1 MTRRGATKPVRRK
14 QPTLAQRRA
23 ELDRRIAL
31 ATHQAAKLDRLTR
44 DWKARV
50 LSADAAVIPD
60 LKVLH
65 ARARALVRDDPYAAS
80 AVRAFRRNVV
90 GAGIRAAPARK
101 SADGVLDDAWNRGVS
116 ELWEAWSKDP
126 SAVDAEGRRTFA
138 EIQRWCVDELVQV
151 GEALVV
157 RCYKARSDGLPG
169 LMLQCVEAEQLDMDL
184 VEWKEGDGPTRQ
196 VRGGVEIDE
205 YGRAVAYHL
214 KPETFPGLTIVD
226 RKSIRKPA
234 EDVIHV
240 MEPGRARQTR
250 GTGRFTSVML
260 KLRDLGQYDYAQL
273 TAARAEAC
281 IGIVVETPTTDASFG
296 GTNPDGSP
304 GADELTLLPLT
315 TMRTQPGEKITP
327 FAPTRPGGT
336 YEPFIRAQLKAVA
349 AGLGISYEQIA
360 RDFTNGTYSSQ
371 RQAMLE
377 DRREFKVMQE
387 LLIAQLCQPVY
398 DDFVRDA
405 ALKKLVQFDANE
417 YATRVVSF
425 RRVLWMPDGWQWID
439 PEKEANADKAA
450 LDSGFVTLEEL
461 ALERGRDWREIA
473 QQRANEQ
480 AYIAGIKPVAPA
492 APGTEGPN
500 GQ

>member
-1 MTRRGATKPVRRK
+1 
-14 QPTLAQRRA
+14 
-23 ELDRRIAL
+23 
-31 ATHQAAKLDRLTR
+31 
-44 DWKARV
+44 
-50 LSADAAVIPD
+50 
-60 LKVLH
+60 
-65 ARARALVRDDPYAAS
+65 
-80 AVRAFRRNVV
+80 V

-260 KLRDLGQYDYAQL
+260 KLRDLESFSNMFLGYDLLAQRRVRYAYL
-273 TAARAEAC
+273 YPFGEALAGVLMIAGGAGLWLAVPVAFV
-281 IGIVVETPTTDASFG
+281 IGTI
-296 GTNPDGSP
+296 
-304 GADELTLLPLT
+304 GA
-315 TMRTQPGEKITP
+315 ISV
-327 FAPTRPGGT
+327 F
-336 YEPFIRAQLKAVA
+336 KAVY
-349 AGLGISYEQIA
+349 I
-360 RDFTNGTYSSQ
+360 
-371 RQAMLE
+371 
-377 DRREFKVMQE
+377 DRRELRCACV
-387 LLIAQLCQPVY
+387 
-398 DDFVRDA
+398 
-405 ALKKLVQFDANE
+405 
-417 YATRVVSF
+417 
-425 RRVLWMPDGWQWID
+425 GG
-439 PEKEANADKAA
+439 
-450 LDSGFVTLEEL
+450 DSHVPLGFVSLTEDLMM
-461 ALERGRDWREIA
+461 
-473 QQRANEQ
+473 
-480 AYIAGIKPVAPA
+480 VAMAVWMGLKYLWPLL
-492 APGTEGPN
+492 
-500 GQ
+500 